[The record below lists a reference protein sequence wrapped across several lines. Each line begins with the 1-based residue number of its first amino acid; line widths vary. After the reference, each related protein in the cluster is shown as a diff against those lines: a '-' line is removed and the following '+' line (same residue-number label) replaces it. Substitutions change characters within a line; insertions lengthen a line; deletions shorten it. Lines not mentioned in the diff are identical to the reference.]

1 MGTMRI
7 SVGEL
12 KRVISESKN
21 EFEPVVFGN
30 KETKEI
36 NKKAYADTSK
46 KIKDYDGG
54 LTDNEKYVNAPGRG
68 IGNDDNK
75 GMHDIMYDNKNKPFS
90 EKVKS
95 QMKGYV
101 SKQAEDLHKD
111 DAFGNA
117 DFDKDG
123 EIYKAL
129 KGHAEEVKKNRDTA
143 TEIGLTGRELDKKE
157 VEKLRHPMGE
167 SKKIKKLTF
176 KNTRFISEGHM
187 LSKVP
192 DEYKKNGNKF
202 IMKDSHDN
210 EYIVEWTEREPN
222 VTKKTNMTLVNEQ
235 KERIKSLWE
244 YRSREANTTT
254 PSFRLQENK
263 EVSDMVN
270 RVKELMK

>member
-12 KRVISESKN
+12 KRVISESQN

-36 NKKAYADTSK
+36 NKKAYADTKK

-75 GMHDIMYDNKNKPFS
+75 GMHDLMYDNENKPFS

-95 QMKGYV
+95 QMKGYA
-101 SKQAEDLHKD
+101 SKEAEELHKN

-117 DFDKDG
+117 DFDNKG

-129 KGHAEEVKKNRDTA
+129 KDHAEQVKKNRDTA
-143 TEIGLTGRELDKKE
+143 TEIGLTGRELDKKK

-167 SKKIKKLTF
+167 GRKIKKLTF
-176 KNTRFISEGHM
+176 KNTKFISEGHM

-202 IMKDSHDN
+202 VMKDSYDN
-210 EYIVEWTEREPN
+210 EYLVEWTNKEPN
-222 VTKKTNMTLVNEQ
+222 VTKKTNMSLVNEE
-235 KERIKSLWE
+235 KKRIKSLWE
-244 YRSREANTTT
+244 YRSSEGNRTT

-263 EVSDMVN
+263 EVGDMVN
-270 RVKELMK
+270 RVRELMK

>member
-1 MGTMRI
+1 MQI

-12 KRVISESKN
+12 RRVINESQG

-36 NKKAYADTSK
+36 NKKAYADTTK

-95 QMKGYV
+95 QMKGYA

-117 DFDKDG
+117 DFDKEG
-123 EIYKAL
+123 KIYKAL
-129 KGHAEEVKKNRDTA
+129 KDHAEEVKKNRDTA

-167 SKKIKKLTF
+167 SKKIKKLSF

-192 DEYKKNGNKF
+192 DEYKKAGNKF
-202 IMKDSHDN
+202 IMEDSFSN
-210 EYIVEWTEREPN
+210 KYIVEWTDNEPN
-222 VTKKTNMTLVNEQ
+222 VIKKPNMALVNEE
-235 KERIKSLWE
+235 KERMKSLWE
-244 YRSREANTTT
+244 YRSSEGDRTT
-254 PSFRLQENK
+254 PSFRLQENN
-263 EVSDMVN
+263 EVSDMMN
-270 RVKELMK
+270 RVRQLMK